1 MIDRGMTA
9 LGKLARPPAVWVRSR
24 LMAVPTSKVTF
35 EALDYVPGDPVKQAT
50 LERHAGL
57 FISGF
62 NAVLASVDVAAVEE
76 RLSRVPADDR
86 GFAYEGAGMGCAVLD
101 TITPGRGDRLGEL
114 LRTHGEPHRFLIHV
128 GAGWALARLKLRPRG
143 RLKTLDPALWW
154 LALDGFGFHEAA
166 FHTER
171 YVRRRARHG
180 RLDGYE
186 LRAFDHGLGRALWFI
201 ECADPERIASTV
213 GTFEPGRR
221 GDIWG
226 GVGVACGYT
235 TVVDTSDVERLS
247 ELSGEYGVF
256 LAQGAAFAAAVRA
269 TEGNL
274 NPHVRV
280 VVELLSGQSAEE
292 VALAVDREREKVVPD
307 VTGASYE
314 AWRARVRGWLAS
326 GAPAAGEAAAAPPL
340 A

>member
-1 MIDRGMTA
+1 MIDRATGA
-9 LGKLARPPAVWVRSR
+9 LGSIGRPATVWLRSR
-24 LMAVPTSKVTF
+24 LMSVPTSKVTF
-35 EALDYVPGDPVKQAT
+35 EALGYVPGDPVKQAT

-76 RLSRVPADDR
+76 PLSRVPADDR

-101 TITPGRGDRLGEL
+101 TITPGKGDRLGEL
-114 LRTHGEPHRFLIHV
+114 IRTHGQQHRFLVHV

-143 RLKTLDPALWW
+143 RLTTLDPALWW

-166 FHTER
+166 FHTDR

-186 LRAFDHGLGRALWFI
+186 LRAFDHGLGRALWFV
-201 ECADPERIASTV
+201 ECADPERIARTV
-213 GTFEPGRR
+213 ATFEPERR

-226 GVGVACGYT
+226 GVGVACAY
-235 TVVDTSDVERLS
+235 TVVDTADVERLS
-247 ELSGEYGVF
+247 ELSGEYQVF

-274 NPHVRV
+274 NPHVRAV
-280 VVELLSGQSAEE
+280 SELLSGCRAEE
-292 VALAVDREREKVVPD
+292 VAATVEREREKVVPD

-314 AWRARVRGWLAS
+314 AWRARVRDWLSS
-326 GAPAAGEAAAAPPL
+326 GAGADAEAEAAPRVG
-340 A
+340 